1 MDSLSNRRRLL
12 AELKRLR
19 GRAGANQRQ
28 VADALDWSPSKI
40 NRIEKGDVSISV
52 TDLRALLGF
61 YRVDDEDLVESLVGM
76 ARGART
82 RQLPFSEFKDFLPP
96 EVIRFFGYERAAS
109 RICELELLVVPGLL
123 QTSEYTR
130 GLMQSY
136 DIDESKTARFVRSRE
151 IRQQLL
157 EAEQPPQMSF
167 IIDESVLNRAIGGPD
182 VMREQLHRL
191 LALNALPHVSIQVL
205 PFALGAHPGLRG
217 PFALLEF
224 PEQQDPDV
232 VYIEHR
238 RGDSIFRD
246 EAVVTEV
253 HKSIFRELERRAS
266 PPAALEN
273 HVNRALAD
281 LHID

>member
-1 MDSLSNRRRLL
+1 
-12 AELKRLR
+12 
-19 GRAGANQRQ
+19 
-28 VADALDWSPSKI
+28 
-40 NRIEKGDVSISV
+40 
-52 TDLRALLGF
+52 
-61 YRVDDEDLVESLVGM
+61 
-76 ARGART
+76 
-82 RQLPFSEFKDFLPP
+82 
-96 EVIRFFGYERAAS
+96 
-109 RICELELLVVPGLL
+109 
-123 QTSEYTR
+123 
-130 GLMQSY
+130 MQSY